1 MVINEI
7 KTIHMKRNKNI
18 TNLKQGL
25 IMDSE
30 VLEGVQQFRYL
41 DTLKN

>member
-1 MVINEI
+1 MVINKI
-7 KTIHMKRNKNI
+7 QTIHMKRNRNI
-18 TNLKQGL
+18 TNLKQGV
-25 IMDSE
+25 IMESE